1 MRELELIKYYNVA
14 YKYKQLTFLPC
25 KYEIQRKIRKWSP
38 RLTSGAHFQSPLV
51 AEERHAKGCT
61 TCDLCWATSQKD
73 KHAKQEAGH
82 AVRHSQ
88 FSATTS
94 EWDQNQDTST
104 MHQFNACT
112 TLDLAQQ
119 LVGLF
124 QQTLALP
131 YLQEVHGQVVY
142 RYVNIKCFLQYTQV
156 ACRVAAGAPAA
167 HTPCA

>member
-88 FSATTS
+88 FSATTRS
-94 EWDQNQDTST
+94 
-104 MHQFNACT
+104 
-112 TLDLAQQ
+112 QQ
-119 LVGLF
+119 GLLLL
-124 QQTLALP
+124 TPHAL
-131 YLQEVHGQVVY
+131 EVENCIEQPA
-142 RYVNIKCFLQYTQV
+142 R
-156 ACRVAAGAPAA
+156 RAG
-167 HTPCA
+167 TWLT